1 MSVDEKNKDI
11 KLDFLKHQYTQ
22 EALKTKM
29 KYPDNLEMSEIESF
43 GRQTPVEKG
52 DIEQ

>member
-1 MSVDEKNKDI
+1 MSVDEKNKDVE
-11 KLDFLKHQYTQ
+11 LDFLKHQYTQ
-22 EALKTKM
+22 KALMEKT

-43 GRQTPVEKG
+43 GRQRPDEEG